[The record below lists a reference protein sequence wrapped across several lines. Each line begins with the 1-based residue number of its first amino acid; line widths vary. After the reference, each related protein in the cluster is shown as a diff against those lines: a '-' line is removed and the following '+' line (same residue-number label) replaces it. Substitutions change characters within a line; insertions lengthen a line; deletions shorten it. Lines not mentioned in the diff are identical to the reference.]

1 MPTYGRCYNGTGSRC
16 SGRAQPGTLA
26 LREGVRASFP
36 GIGDLGIYNCRPT
49 RGGGSLSTHGEGR
62 GWDAACNATTASG
75 KALGDRLAAAL
86 IKYHHVLG
94 IQRIIWNRRQWDVNS
109 GAWRAY
115 GGVSP
120 HTDHLHIELC
130 WSAARDKPLTVGYVK
145 QVLSGTQEDWF
156 DMATK
161 EELKKVIEEVFDER
175 VGKPYFQGGTVLSI
189 LTEKIDGVYQDGI
202 KAIWN
207 KVKSLGG

>member
-1 MPTYGRCYNGTGSRC
+1 MPTYGSCYNSTGSRC

-75 KALGDRLAAAL
+75 RALGDRLAAHLVSVAHL
-86 IKYHHVLG
+86 LG
-94 IQRIIWNRRQWDVNS
+94 IQRIIWNRRQWDGKS
-109 GAWRAY
+109 QAWRAY
-115 GGVSP
+115 SGVSP

-130 WSAARDKPLTVGYVK
+130 WSAARDNPLTVEYVI
-145 QVLSGTQEDWF
+145 QVL
-156 DMATK
+156 
-161 EELKKVIEEVFDER
+161 
-175 VGKPYFQGGTVLSI
+175 GGTSEEDELTNEEKEQLAAVYKALYTKRQDVAYEHLNI
-189 LTEKIDGVYQDGI
+189 LENKLDALAKKAGISFNPDGT
-202 KAIWN
+202 
-207 KVKSLGG
+207 VK